1 MYEEA
6 KEANTKNE
14 GIYTFHPENNAQGD
28 HASREKMNPQKETQ
42 EKENYTGSKDTKNK
56 LL

>member
-14 GIYTFHPENNAQGD
+14 SKYTFHPENTAQGD
-28 HASREKMNPQKETQ
+28 HASREKMNTQKETQ
-42 EKENYTGSKDTKNK
+42 EKEKYTGNKDTKNK